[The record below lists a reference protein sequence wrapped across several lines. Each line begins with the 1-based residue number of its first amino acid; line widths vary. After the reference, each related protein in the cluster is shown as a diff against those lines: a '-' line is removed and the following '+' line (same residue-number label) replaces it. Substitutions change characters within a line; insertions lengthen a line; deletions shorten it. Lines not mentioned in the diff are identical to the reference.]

1 MDVKTLPR
9 REREKLRLREDLLAA
24 ALELFSESGYHNVSM
39 REIAAVAAGSF
50 REKKPPRIT
59 GSGYVVHSLEAA
71 LWAFHD
77 AQDFREAVLRA
88 VNPKVE
94 IIAVQAEKSP
104 AAWLSWKQGRMVEA
118 DSTSI
123 ALVIALGHAFPIPFE
138 IYKDGLSDFIL
149 LSDEEILDG
158 IGLSWYYTHNL
169 VESAGAVTM
178 AALFKLRQ
186 RLQGKRVVLQMSGGN
201 APVAEIMQAVRRP
214 TVSEGFQ
221 GATP

>member
-1 MDVKTLPR
+1 MGTGFLEIAEELPDI
-9 REREKLRLREDLLAA
+9 EVMIVPLGGGTEAA
-24 ALELFSESGYHNVSM
+24 A
-39 REIAAVAAGSF
+39 A
-50 REKKPPRIT
+50 IT
-59 GSGYVVHSLEAA
+59 
-71 LWAFHD
+71 
-77 AQDFREAVLRA
+77 VLRA

-118 DSTSI
+118 ESTSI
-123 ALVIALGHAFPIPFE
+123 AHGIALGHAFRIPFE

-158 IGLSWYYTHNL
+158 IGLAWHYTHNL

-178 AALFKLRQ
+178 AAVFKLRR

-201 APVAEIMQAVRRP
+201 APVEEIMEAVRRP
-214 TVSEGFQ
+214 TFSEGYQ
-221 GATP
+221 GSIP